1 MANIAIICDREFFNP
16 FDQRVY
22 KEVVSM
28 KNAGHNIEILT
39 PHTSTEIREL
49 EGMKI
54 RCFSTNGPPGIVAY
68 RLIKQALKGNYDLF
82 YCHEF
87 DPLVYSLVLKTF
99 TKKPVIWD
107 CHEYLIP
114 MKRELQG
121 NLAAALTEIVMK
133 IAAPRVDHIVTVDN
147 LLGRQLSKFGK
158 VTVIP
163 NYPTLIDFPENGK
176 IPKEKPNLLYVGGL
190 THKRGAKVMLEAFNL
205 VKKELDLSLTIA
217 GGFYDSEL
225 EKWAYNFDKENNLN
239 INWLGWVNY
248 RDLAPIFSE
257 ASIGLCLLQNQK
269 RYRNA
274 ISTKIFEYLI
284 MGVPVIASKGPLLEN
299 LVKKG
304 NCGICIDSENSELIS
319 RKIIEL
325 VNSNEYDEMGKSGK
339 RFTRNKFIWEAREDN
354 LLNLITGIINQNS
367 NV

>member
-28 KNAGHNIEILT
+28 KNAGHSIEILT

-49 EGMKI
+49 EGIKV
-54 RCFSTNGPPGIVAY
+54 RCYSANGPPGIVAY

-82 YCHEF
+82 YCHEL
-87 DPLVYSLVLKTF
+87 DPLVYSLVLKTI
-99 TKKPVIWD
+99 TRKPVIWD

-121 NLAAALTEIVMK
+121 NLAAVLTEIIMK

-147 LLGRQLSKFGK
+147 LLGKQLGKFGK

-163 NYPTLIDFPENGK
+163 NYPTIIDFPELIK
-176 IPKEKPNLLYVGGL
+176 TSKDKPNLLYVGGL
-190 THKRGAKVMLEAFNL
+190 TRKRGAIIMLEAFNI
-205 VKKELDLSLTIA
+205 VKKEVDISLTIA
-217 GGFYDSEL
+217 GGFYDSRL
-225 EKWAYNFDKENNLN
+225 EKWAHDFDKKNNLN

-257 ASIGLCLLQNQK
+257 ASIGLCLLQNQA
-269 RYRNA
+269 RYERA
-274 ISTKIFEYLI
+274 IATKIFEYML
-284 MGVPVIASKGPLLEN
+284 MGIPVLTSKGYLVEKLIEKGKCGKTVDASNAQEVAEGMKSLLQNIN
-299 LVKKG
+299 LEQMGIYGSDFSRKRFVWEKREKK
-304 NCGICIDSENSELIS
+304 LL
-319 RKIIEL
+319 KIIE
-325 VNSNEYDEMGKSGK
+325 K
-339 RFTRNKFIWEAREDN
+339 
-354 LLNLITGIINQNS
+354 LI
-367 NV
+367 